1 MQLTQPY
8 VELNK
13 DVVGYML
20 NSPLYSENQLIIWDL
35 QEKLKDTFGD
45 IIWNLPAKSL
55 HITLMDWV
63 APLAD
68 YDQDKDALF
77 REIFDKYDQTL
88 RETIQAVHLIR
99 VTFTEVHVSS
109 GGIYI
114 TGTDQGQFDYIRNN
128 FLEKIELL
136 VGTKRPPTIIHTT
149 IARFTSATDLKPIQ
163 EFIDGELIQFEQII
177 DEFVLVRETKIP
189 MLEYEIIETY
199 PLPE

>member
-1 MQLTQPY
+1 MELTQPY

-20 NSPLYSENQLIIWDL
+20 NSPLYPENQLIIRGL
-35 QEKLKDTFGD
+35 QEKLKNTFGD

-63 APLAD
+63 APLVD

-88 RETIQAVHLIR
+88 RETIQAVHLTR
-99 VTFTEVHVSS
+99 VTFSEVHVSS
-109 GGIYI
+109 AGIYI

-136 VGTKRPPTIIHTT
+136 VGTKRPPTIVHTT
-149 IARFTSATDLKPIQ
+149 IARFMSATNLKPIQ
-163 EFIDGELIQFEQII
+163 EFMAGELIQFEQII

-189 MLEYEIIETY
+189 MLEHEIIETY